1 VNLDRFIVPTTV
13 RTGTAALLA
22 AWLAA
27 WLAGC
32 GPEPEPAASVEQ
44 PGAAEAGEASSLAP
58 GEHAWKTAD
67 GNRMPYTVAGRGA
80 ATVVL
85 VHCWMCER
93 TFWSEQVPVLARH
106 YRVLALDLPG
116 HGEATAEREAW
127 TVAGFGQDVAELIEG
142 LGLSE
147 VVLVG
152 HSMGGPVS
160 LRAAAIAGDRVR
172 GIVAVD
178 TLHDAEF
185 EYAGEEI
192 EQYLQAF
199 ETNFVGTCN
208 RFVEQMFPEP
218 GAEAVME
225 RVRKTSCRADR
236 AGIAAALMRDFGRV
250 DTPQWFR
257 DAGVPIRAINA
268 AGGMPTRIE
277 VNRQYADFDAVTLE
291 GVGHYLHMTRPEQF
305 NPLLLDAIADILNP
319 EAIAAVSPL
328 P

>member
-1 VNLDRFIVPTTV
+1 MKPACCRRWRLAGSPRARFPTATRRERSGRGCCSGSAAATGSGCSPRRACWARCSTAPRCRGGRRGERLTGTGAACSNGGRVGRRGSVVNLDRFIVPTTV

-32 GPEPEPAASVEQ
+32 GPEPEPAAPVEQ

-127 TVAGFGQDVAELIEG
+127 RVAGFGQDVAELIEG

-185 EYAGEEI
+185 EYAGE
-192 EQYLQAF
+192 
-199 ETNFVGTCN
+199 
-208 RFVEQMFPEP
+208 
-218 GAEAVME
+218 
-225 RVRKTSCRADR
+225 
-236 AGIAAALMRDFGRV
+236 
-250 DTPQWFR
+250 
-257 DAGVPIRAINA
+257 
-268 AGGMPTRIE
+268 
-277 VNRQYADFDAVTLE
+277 
-291 GVGHYLHMTRPEQF
+291 
-305 NPLLLDAIADILNP
+305 
-319 EAIAAVSPL
+319 
-328 P
+328 